1 MVADIRIRHGVVH
14 TPGGA
19 VEADILVTGEKI
31 SGLVAP
37 GEDAPASREFDA
49 TGKHI
54 IPGLVDPH
62 AHTRVPGYE
71 HKEDYTTSSQAA
83 AVGGITTY
91 VDMPNVEPPTDDV
104 ETFEFKRKIAE
115 ETCLVDF
122 GHFASATRFEE
133 IPKLAQAGATGFK
146 LFQVSGG
153 YPHDPR
159 LAMGESEKIYRAFEE
174 VAQTGLPCLVHP
186 YNQPLMDMLSRRALE
201 SGKPRDIHTFS
212 AMYTNDIVWSSAVAV
227 LLRLQEETGVRL
239 QMLHTHAGKSLK
251 MIKRA
256 KAEGQRVTCAIDL
269 KYYHLT
275 AEDMQT
281 QGPRAIPGGHITG
294 DDERMSIIWESLAD
308 GTIDAIDSDHAPHT
322 LEDLELMH
330 KDPWTGPFGSP
341 QYEYML
347 SVILNDVAQ
356 RKMTLTTAIRLLCE
370 NPARVIGH
378 YPNKGAI
385 EVGTDADL
393 VVVDLNKDVHPR
405 DEDTFTKCGWTP
417 YHGWTLKGGPVM
429 TMLRGQVI
437 AENGNVTGKP
447 GYGRYIPGVPQV
459 PVPVSEYRSPGLAFE
474 PAVASIRV
482 LQPVPA

>member
-1 MVADIRIRHGVVH
+1 MRADIRIRNGVVH
-14 TPGGA
+14 TPGGT
-19 VEADILVTGEKI
+19 VEADILVMGEKI
-31 SGLVAP
+31 SGLVARA
-37 GEDAPASREFDA
+37 DDA
-49 TGKHI
+49 TAHREIDASNQHI

-71 HKEDYTTSSQAA
+71 YKEDYTTSSQAA

-104 ETFEFKRKIAE
+104 ETFEFKRAIADK
-115 ETCLVDF
+115 TCLVDF
-122 GHFASATRFEE
+122 GHFASATRFDE
-133 IPKLAQAGATGFK
+133 IPKLARAGVTGFK

-159 LAMGESEKIYRAFEE
+159 LAMGESEKIYRAFEDI
-174 VAQTGLPCLVHP
+174 AQTGLPCLVHP
-186 YNQPLMDMLSRRALE
+186 YNQPLMDLLSKRALE
-201 SGKPRDIHTFS
+201 SGQPRDIHTFS

-227 LLRLQEETGVRL
+227 LLRLQEETGARI
-239 QMLHTHAGKSLK
+239 QMLHSHAGKSLK

-275 AEDMQT
+275 AKDMEQ

-294 DDERMSIIWESLAD
+294 DEERMSIIWESLAD
-308 GTIDAIDSDHAPHT
+308 GTIDTIDSDHAPHT

-356 RKMTLTTAIRLLCE
+356 GKMTLSAAIRLLCE
-370 NPARVIGH
+370 NPARIIGH

-385 EVGTDADL
+385 QVGTDADL
-393 VVVDLNKDVHPR
+393 VLVDLNKNVYPR
-405 DEDTFTKCGWTP
+405 DEETYTKCGWTP

-429 TMLRGQVI
+429 TLLRGQVI
-437 AENGNVTGKP
+437 AENGKVTGRP
-447 GYGRYIPGVPQV
+447 GYGRYIAGVPQG
-459 PVPVSEYRSPGLAFE
+459 PVPLGEYSSPGLAFQ
-474 PAVASIRV
+474 PLDAPNQV
-482 LQPVPA
+482 LQAVPA